1 MPRPITAAVFM
12 VMTLA
17 LANSAIH
24 AYSVMR
30 DSLRRQSWSP
40 RQIPEA
46 FHRDT
51 GANAVP
57 SMVQEMK
64 KIAARRSETTY
75 GLALELYADI
85 LVSQRA
91 VEYLYPIR
99 IGQLGQQ
106 QRFVFSLS
114 TKAVMPGCVL
124 VDRELENHLY
134 ECRE

>member
-1 MPRPITAAVFM
+1 M

-24 AYSVMR
+24 AYSAMK
-30 DSLRRQSWSP
+30 DSLMKQSWSP
-40 RQIPEA
+40 RQIPAA

-57 SMVQEMK
+57 SVVQDMK

-75 GLALELYADI
+75 GLALELNADI

-106 QRFVFSLS
+106 QRFVFSRSVLDAM
-114 TKAVMPGCVL
+114 TGCVL
-124 VDRELENHLY
+124 VDREPEIQLY